1 MDIPPIREINLCTRP
16 ELCKPLYIEK
26 FFVHLDDK
34 IQDLEKESVIEIRQ
48 VRKYFKDV
56 RAVDGVDLNIREGE
70 FLALLGPNGAG
81 KTTLVEMVE
90 GLQRQDS
97 GEILILGLPWKGNEL
112 HLRGQ
117 LGISLQ
123 ETRFIDKLRTREV
136 LELFASFHKIDGSR
150 VKEVLEMIRLQ
161 DKSRA
166 FTVNLS
172 GGQRQ
177 RLALGI
183 ALLNEPS
190 ILLLDEPTTGLDP
203 NSRHEIWDI
212 LMEFKRTRGTT
223 MILTTHYMEEA
234 AFLCDRIVIMD
245 QGRIIAQGGLEEL
258 LNQNQSE
265 EIIEFSPSGDPAK
278 LELESMPWL
287 RKYTFDAARN
297 KLTLFV
303 TGIMEALPDIME
315 RSESRGTGIRALT
328 CRRMTLDDLF
338 ISLTGRRLVE

>member
-1 MDIPPIREINLCTRP
+1 M
-16 ELCKPLYIEK
+16 
-26 FFVHLDDK
+26 
-34 IQDLEKESVIEIRQ
+34 
-48 VRKYFKDV
+48 
-56 RAVDGVDLNIREGE
+56 RAVDGLDLNIREGE

-112 HLRGQ
+112 QLRGK

-183 ALLNEPS
+183 ALLNEPA

-212 LMEFKRTRGTT
+212 LMEFKNTQGTT

-245 QGRIIAQGGLEEL
+245 RGRIIAQGGLDEL
-258 LNQNQSE
+258 LSQNQSE
-265 EIIEFSPSGDPAK
+265 EIIEFSPSGDPGK

-287 RKYTFDAARN
+287 KKFTFDSGRN

-303 TGIMEALPDIME
+303 TGIMDALPDIIE
-315 RSESRGTGIRALT
+315 RSESRGIGIEALT

>member
-1 MDIPPIREINLCTRP
+1 LESFSFIWIGKNDGLGKVP
-16 ELCKPLYIEK
+16 
-26 FFVHLDDK
+26 V
-34 IQDLEKESVIEIRQ
+34 IQIRQ

-56 RAVDGVDLNIREGE
+56 RAVDGVDLNIGEGE

-90 GLQRQDS
+90 GLQKQDS
-97 GEILILGLPWKGNEL
+97 GEILIKGLPWKGNEV
-112 HLRGQ
+112 HLRSQ

-136 LELFASFHKIDGSR
+136 LELFASFHRIDGAR
-150 VKEVLEMIRLQ
+150 VGEVMDMVRLK

-177 RLALGI
+177 RLAIGI

-203 NSRHEIWDI
+203 SSRREIWDI
-212 LMEFKRTRGTT
+212 LMEFKRDKKTT
-223 MILTTHYMEEA
+223 MILTTHNMEEA
-234 AFLCDRIVIMD
+234 AYLCDRIVIMD
-245 QGRIIAQGGLEEL
+245 QGRIIAQGGLEDL
-258 LNQNQSE
+258 LSHNRG
-265 EIIEFSPSGDPAK
+265 IGIGG
-278 LELESMPWL
+278 
-287 RKYTFDAARN
+287 
-297 KLTLFV
+297 LT
-303 TGIMEALPDIME
+303 
-315 RSESRGTGIRALT
+315 R
-328 CRRMTLDDLF
+328 RRMTLDDLF

>member
-1 MDIPPIREINLCTRP
+1 MDENNFLG
-16 ELCKPLYIEK
+16 LG
-26 FFVHLDDK
+26 
-34 IQDLEKESVIEIRQ
+34 KESVIQISQ

-56 RAVDGVDLNIREGE
+56 RAVDGVDLNIHEGE

-90 GLQRQDS
+90 GLQKQDS
-97 GEILILGLPWKGNEL
+97 GEILIHGLPWKGNEV

-136 LELFASFHKIDGSR
+136 LELFASFNRLDVSR
-150 VKEVLEMIRLQ
+150 VDKVLEMIRLQ

-212 LMEFKRTRGTT
+212 LMEFKRNQLTT

-234 AFLCDRIVIMD
+234 AYLCDRIVIMD
-245 QGRIIAQGGLEEL
+245 QGQILAQGGLDEL
-258 LNQNQSE
+258 LSQNQSE
-265 EIIEFSPSGDPAK
+265 EIIEFSPSGDPGK

-287 RKYTFDAARN
+287 KKYTFDSGRN

-303 TGIMEALPDIME
+303 TEILEALPDIIE
-315 RSESRGTGIRALT
+315 RSESRGIGIGALT

>member
-1 MDIPPIREINLCTRP
+1 
-16 ELCKPLYIEK
+16 
-26 FFVHLDDK
+26 LDENNF
-34 IQDLEKESVIEIRQ
+34 LGLGKESVIQISQ

-56 RAVDGVDLNIREGE
+56 RAVDGLDLNIHEGE

-90 GLQRQDS
+90 GLQKQDS
-97 GEILILGLPWKGNEL
+97 GEILIHGLPWKGNEV

-136 LELFASFHKIDGSR
+136 LELFASFNRLDGSR
-150 VKEVLEMIRLQ
+150 VDKVLEMIRLQ

-212 LMEFKRTRGTT
+212 LMEFKRNQLTT

-234 AFLCDRIVIMD
+234 AYLCDRIVIMD
-245 QGRIIAQGGLEEL
+245 QGQILAQGGLDEL
-258 LNQNQSE
+258 LSQNQSE
-265 EIIEFSPSGDPAK
+265 EIIEFSPSGDPGK

-287 RKYTFDAARN
+287 KKYTFDSGRN

-303 TGIMEALPDIME
+303 TEILEALPDIIE
-315 RSESRGTGIRALT
+315 RSKSMGIGIGALT

-338 ISLTGRRLVE
+338 ISLTGRKLVE

>member
-1 MDIPPIREINLCTRP
+1 MIKFL
-16 ELCKPLYIEK
+16 EL
-26 FFVHLDDK
+26 DK
-34 IQDLEKESVIEIRQ
+34 QSVIQIRQ

-56 RAVDGVDLNIREGE
+56 RAVDGVDLNIGEGE

-97 GEILILGLPWKGNEL
+97 GEIHILGLPWKGNEQ
-112 HLRGQ
+112 HLRAQ

-136 LELFASFHKIDGSR
+136 LELFASFHRIDGSR
-150 VKEVLEMIRLQ
+150 VEKVLEMIRLQ

-183 ALLNEPS
+183 ALLNEPA

-212 LMEFKRTRGTT
+212 LMEFKNTQGTT

-234 AFLCDRIVIMD
+234 AYLCDRIVIMD

-258 LNQNQSE
+258 LSQNRSE
-265 EIIEFSPSGDPAK
+265 EIIEFSPSGYPAK

-287 RKYTFDAARN
+287 RKYSFDTGRN
-297 KLTLFV
+297 KLTLMV
-303 TGIMEALPDIME
+303 TGIMEALPVIIE
-315 RSESRGTGIRALT
+315 RSESRGIGIGALT

-338 ISLTGRRLVE
+338 VSLTGRRLVE